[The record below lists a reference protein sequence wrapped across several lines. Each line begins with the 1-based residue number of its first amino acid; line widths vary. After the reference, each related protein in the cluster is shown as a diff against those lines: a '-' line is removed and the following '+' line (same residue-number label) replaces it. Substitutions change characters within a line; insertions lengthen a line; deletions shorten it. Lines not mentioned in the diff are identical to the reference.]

1 MSLNLGDIVKGKV
14 TGITKFG
21 AFIALPEGKSG
32 MVHISEVS
40 KSYVTDIHD
49 FLTEGD
55 MVDVKVIHV
64 DEAGRINLSIKKAQE
79 AERPKYAPRPQSA
92 AGGSPPRWQSS
103 PARKEGLTFED
114 KLKLFMADSES
125 RMIDIKHQTEKKGG
139 RGRKRG

>member
-64 DEAGRINLSIKKAQE
+64 DD
-79 AERPKYAPRPQSA
+79 
-92 AGGSPPRWQSS
+92 AGGIHVAWSNGSTL
-103 PARKEGLTFED
+103 AALHG
-114 KLKLFMADSES
+114 
-125 RMIDIKHQTEKKGG
+125 IDRI
-139 RGRKRG
+139 RRID